1 MTFIL
6 DQPFW
11 GRRIYEL
18 GIGPRHIPVQELTVP
33 RLVEGIKYLQRPE
46 VSSKAEWCWRVGWTP
61 KGGGGV
67 GRVGGEGTRQG
78 WEGSFE
84 GCWLEKGGVLSLMA
98 MINTLGVFVF
108 VFSLQ
113 ASIS

>member
-61 KGGGGV
+61 KGGGRGRTGRWRGDEAGV
-67 GRVGGEGTRQG
+67 GGQ
-78 WEGSFE
+78 F
-84 GCWLEKGGVLSLMA
+84 
-98 MINTLGVFVF
+98 
-108 VFSLQ
+108 
-113 ASIS
+113 

>member
-33 RLVEGIKYLQRPE
+33 RVVEGIKYLQRPE
-46 VSSKAEWCWRVGWTP
+46 VSSVGGLGGLRR
-61 KGGGGV
+61 GGGGV